1 MDKNLMK
8 SKGIKPILALLTF
21 ATIFQGAAIIL
32 QAKWLAEAITSLFNG
47 EGIQEQYETIILFL
61 LAFLARHLL
70 QLFQQSISARFAEK
84 TSRELRSRL
93 TKKLFELGPKY
104 TKKQGSGNI
113 STLVLEGISQYK
125 GYVELILPRMV
136 GTSVIP
142 PMILLY
148 VYWLDWIAGIILTIT
163 MPILIGFLILVGL
176 AAKGQMNKQL
186 ATYRILSNHFLDS
199 LRGLETLK
207 FLGKSKKHSD
217 NIEKVSEQYRTAT
230 MKTLRVAFLSSFSLD
245 FFTSLSVAS
254 VAVNLGVRLIGGDLL
269 LLPALMILIM
279 APEYFLPVRMVGA
292 DYHATLNGKEAG
304 EAILA
309 IIHEESKSMSNTTVS
324 ALQDISNIAF
334 NQVGY
339 RHSSAENHTLESL
352 SFQIAGCK
360 KVGIVGESGAGK
372 STLIDLLSG
381 FTSNTE
387 GEILLNNKE
396 IPSLMTEEWRQKT
409 VYIPQS
415 PYIFSMTLRENIAFY
430 QPGADDDEI
439 KAALRATGLET
450 LYQSLPNGLDEML
463 GDGGR
468 TLSGGQE
475 QRIALARA
483 FLTDRKVMLLDEPTS
498 HLDIETEFELKETM
512 LPLFENRLVFL
523 ATHRLHWMKNM
534 DKILVLDNG
543 KIVETGTHEELVAA
557 KGCYYRL
564 LIQ

>member
-8 SKGIKPILALLTF
+8 SKGIKPILTLLTF

-47 EGIQEQYETIILFL
+47 ERIQEQYETIILFL

-254 VAVNLGVRLIGGDLL
+254 VAVNLGVRLISGDLL

-309 IIHEESKSMSNTTVS
+309 IIHEESKGMSNTIGS
-324 ALQDISNIAF
+324 AMQDISKIDF

-339 RHSSAENHTLESL
+339 RHSSAEDLTLENL
-352 SFQIAGCK
+352 SFRITGCK

-430 QPGADDDEI
+430 QPGAVDDEI

>member
-8 SKGIKPILALLTF
+8 SKGIKPILVLLTF
-21 ATIFQGAAIIL
+21 ATIFQGVAIIL

-84 TSRELRSRL
+84 TSKELRSRL

-125 GYVELILPRMV
+125 AYVELILPRMV

-304 EAILA
+304 ESILA
-309 IIHEESKSMSNTTVS
+309 ILREESNSMSNTTVS
-324 ALQDISNIAF
+324 AMQDISNITF

-339 RHSSAENHTLESL
+339 RHSTAENLTLESL
-352 SFQIAGCK
+352 SFQISGCK

-387 GEILLNNKE
+387 GEILINNKE

-430 QPGADDDEI
+430 QPGAEDDEI
-439 KAALRATGLET
+439 EAALRATGLET
-450 LYQSLPNGLDEML
+450 VYLSLPNGLDEML

-534 DKILVLDNG
+534 DQILVLDNG